1 MSQGVTE
8 PQARLQP
15 VQTEVRLAEDTV
27 LTDDFLRQLINV
39 GEVDILVGVPTH
51 NNSGTIGQVIQAIQ
65 AGLLKAF
72 PRERA
77 AIINADGGSRDG
89 TRDLVAAAS
98 IDDVRH
104 ASKLYTL
111 RTLHS
116 ISTEYAPTPSSG
128 AALKTILAAAELL
141 RAKACVVISPESTNI
156 EPDWIPRLL
165 RPIYSDDYD
174 LATPLYRRHKFEG
187 LLVRNV
193 IYPMMRALYGWRIR
207 EPFPSEFGL
216 SARLAN
222 QFLAQNVW
230 SSEFGQTG
238 AEICL
243 SVSALAGGYRLHQT
257 YLGAKIHA
265 DRSAADLV
273 PAIRQTVGTLFFT
286 MENNLPAWAATHGSR
301 SVSSTGPEAEL
312 TLDPL
317 RVNRKRLRDN
327 YRAGISELE
336 PVFKS
341 ILSQSTLAELQRI
354 GNLEE
359 DEFLYPADLW
369 VKTIYEFAASYHKS
383 VINRDHILQALAPL
397 YRGRI
402 FTFLVEN
409 RIGSAQDV
417 ENSVELLCCEFERQK
432 PYLLEL
438 WEGERVRT

>member
-51 NNSGTIGQVIQAIQ
+51 NNSATIGPVIQAIQ

-116 ISTEYAPTPSSG
+116 ISTQYAPTPSSG

-156 EPDWIPRLL
+156 EPDWIPKLL
-165 RPIYSDDYD
+165 RPIYFENFD

-193 IYPMMRALYGWRIR
+193 IYPMMRALYGFRLR
-207 EPFPSEFGL
+207 EPFAPEFGV
-216 SARLAN
+216 SGRLASD
-222 QFLAQNVW
+222 FLAQNSW

-243 SVSALAGGYRLHQT
+243 AVTALAGGYRLHQAF
-257 YLGAKIHA
+257 LGAKIHA

-286 MENNLPAWAATHGSR
+286 MENTLPAWMGVHDSR
-301 SVSSTGPEAEL
+301 AVSSDGPEAEL

-341 ILSQSTLAELQRI
+341 ILSESTLTELQRLA
-354 GNLEE
+354 NLSEE
-359 DEFLYPADLW
+359 EFFYPAELW
-369 VKTIYEFAASYHKS
+369 VKTVYEFASSYHKS

-409 RIGSAQDV
+409 RSGSAQDV
-417 ENSVELLCCEFERQK
+417 EDSVELLCREFERQK

-438 WEGERVRT
+438 WQGEKVRT